1 MNITSIMEK
10 RKYTLTRILLQNTLN
25 FYYKI
30 RKVFLL
36 ENVSAFLLQNTSIYL
51 QNAAGITKCAGFITK
66 RGRYYKTRRLLQNAP
81 SKDQVKEMCF
91 NNTNQKY
98 KLKNKKNIFT

>member
-30 RKVFLL
+30 RQSTYKMQQVLQS
-36 ENVSAFLLQNTSIYL
+36 VPILLQNV
-51 QNAAGITKCAGFITK
+51 AGITK
-66 RGRYYKTRRLLQNAP
+66 RVDYYKTRH
-81 SKDQVKEMCF
+81 
-91 NNTNQKY
+91 QKI
-98 KLKNKKNIFT
+98 K

>member
-51 QNAAGITKCAGFITK
+51 QNAAGITKCADLLQNVAGITK
-66 RGRYYKTRRLLQNAP
+66 RVDYYKTRH
-81 SKDQVKEMCF
+81 
-91 NNTNQKY
+91 QKI
-98 KLKNKKNIFT
+98 K